1 MQAGQVDPNMPRTDG
16 TGPLNLAAYA
26 DARTAMLLLDAGAVP
41 DPPGRRGS
49 PFPVPLVMSAARG
62 DATLC
67 ARLLAAGSHPD
78 ELHPSEGFAP
88 LHAAVSSE
96 ASRSDVI
103 RLLLA
108 AGADVNLLR
117 SANPIWSPL
126 MYAATRGSLEHLR
139 LLLGALGVVADWLDV
154 GEQEHECTTHAHT
167 HTPAHTAPVYIH
179 MRTHTPHTKQTHTH
193 THLDLHVPYDLLMLC
208 RCWRGRAPVRPQHG
222 QCSSDGCS
230 RRSSGSCRDT
240 CRGRLCLATWT
251 PYSERTGRSS

>member
-1 MQAGQVDPNMPRTDG
+1 MTCAAYCGHYNAVEALLQAGQVDPNMPRTDG

-62 DATLC
+62 DSTLC

-117 SANPIWSPL
+117 SANPIWTPL

-193 THLDLHVPYDLLMLC
+193 TP
-208 RCWRGRAPVRPQHG
+208 
-222 QCSSDGCS
+222 
-230 RRSSGSCRDT
+230 
-240 CRGRLCLATWT
+240 
-251 PYSERTGRSS
+251 